1 MFVKTIMRM
10 RWYNSYSSCESSGR
24 IVTQTA
30 TLWLPLIS
38 VTVLSLNHS
47 LISVNALTRCHL
59 LASVTALK
67 LQHIRWFKR
76 CIHAIVDWWHVVCM
90 WGEPC
95 SVFSLIVLIFYAC
108 ACVRARSATNNRR
121 SGDAPCGRVIKLY
134 WYEIIHQCTLR
145 WAFYLHILFSPAD
158 TVHFG
163 ASPGSGSVVNVRI
176 IYVYTCTKYYA
187 L

>member
-1 MFVKTIMRM
+1 M
-10 RWYNSYSSCESSGR
+10 
-24 IVTQTA
+24 
-30 TLWLPLIS
+30 
-38 VTVLSLNHS
+38 
-47 LISVNALTRCHL
+47 
-59 LASVTALK
+59 
-67 LQHIRWFKR
+67 
-76 CIHAIVDWWHVVCM
+76 DWWHVVCM

-158 TVHFG
+158 TVHFV

-176 IYVYTCTKYYA
+176 IYVYIYLYKVLCIVILMAACCMEMISESSYIFNSCYSK
-187 L
+187 